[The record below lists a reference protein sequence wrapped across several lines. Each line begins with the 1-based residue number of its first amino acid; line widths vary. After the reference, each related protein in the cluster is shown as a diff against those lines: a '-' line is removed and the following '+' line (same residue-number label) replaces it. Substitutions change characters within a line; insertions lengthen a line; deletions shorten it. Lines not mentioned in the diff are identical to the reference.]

1 MKSLFAHR
9 LVSPFGGGLLPR
21 HYIDISIMYV
31 HFVFFKFLF
40 VYFIPSKKVDVVLVD
55 AGSY

>member
-1 MKSLFAHR
+1 MKSLFAHM
-9 LVSPFGGGLLPR
+9 LVPPFGGGLLPR

-31 HFVFFKFLF
+31 NFIFFKFLL
-40 VYFIPSKKVDVVLVD
+40 VDFISSKKFDVILVD